1 MAEASFGSSSPV
13 GSLSS
18 EDHDFDPTAEML
30 VHEYDDERT
39 LEEEESLEGE
49 RNFNSEIADLEKEG
63 NMPLEEL
70 LAIYRY
76 EGSAGS
82 SIDSSSGDLT
92 DELPDMT
99 LDKEEIAKD
108 LLSGDYE
115 EETQSSADDLTPSVT
130 SHEATDF
137 FPRTLR
143 SNAMDGDKESECDE
157 DGPSPEDSRKEIMVG
172 SQYQADVP
180 SCICHYEDGEKVY
193 EDDDELLWSPNML
206 AENKVRA
213 FLVDVLS
220 RIAEEKTGCDKP
232 GLSVRDDEKALFEL
246 LNCKFNPHEA
256 LERYCSH
263 VKSTMDESPPWT
275 EEECRSFEHA
285 LQMYDKNFHLI
296 QKHKVPT
303 RTVAQ
308 CVAFYYM
315 WKKSERFDFFVQQ
328 NRFGKKKYN
337 SYPGVTATPKIS
349 TPRISSQHPLS
360 LRHQKTHCSP
370 MWGEC
375 RRDLM
380 DRLVDEAEGLAVE
393 SSSSVASGGGGGGGR
408 MEQATDQQL
417 SLLNSITASDLT
429 ALSNSVATV
438 CSPAEG
444 GGCMDGYSL
453 PPLEGLHRGSLSHDE
468 PMGFSATGG
477 DPGRL
482 DMLDAGF
489 YHSDHLGGGCGG
501 KDCERPS
508 KRLKM
513 ALPDSYIGD
522 VSVGNL
528 GVDFEARRT
537 TTHHRRI
544 TGAKMAVSV
553 TDFGSLAGSGE
564 PNGFL
569 GAHARHHTQHSA
581 ALQSE

>member
-1 MAEASFGSSSPV
+1 MSHGCYICIERFQPSQPHTVVQASIGSSSPV

-39 LEEEESLEGE
+39 LEEEESLEGGG
-49 RNFNSEIADLEKEG
+49 NFSSEIADLEKEG
-63 NMPLEEL
+63 NMPLDEL

-76 EGSAGS
+76 EASGGS

-143 SNAMDGDKESECDE
+143 SNAVSDGDKDSECDD

-172 SQYQADVP
+172 SEYQAEVP
-180 SCICHYEDGEKVY
+180 LTISHYIDGEKAY
-193 EDDDELLWSPNML
+193 EDDDELMWSPGAL
-206 AENKVRA
+206 TENKVKS
-213 FLVDVLS
+213 FLMDMIS
-220 RIAEEKTGCDKP
+220 RTTDEKTTHDK
-232 GLSVRDDEKALFEL
+232 LHVQDNEQALLEL
-246 LNCKFNPHEA
+246 VQCNYNTHEA
-256 LERYCSH
+256 LEQYCSH
-263 VKSTMDESPPWT
+263 LKSSKEKSPPWS
-275 EEECRSFEHA
+275 EEECKNFEHA

-296 QKHKVPT
+296 QKHKVTT
-303 RTVAQ
+303 RTVAE

-328 NRFGKKKYN
+328 NRFGKKKYS
-337 SYPGVTATPKIS
+337 SYPGVT
-349 TPRISSQHPLS
+349 
-360 LRHQKTHCSP
+360 
-370 MWGEC
+370 
-375 RRDLM
+375 DLM
-380 DRLVDEAEGLAVE
+380 DRLVDEAEGLAVD
-393 SSSSVASGGGGGGGR
+393 SSSSVCSGGGGGR
-408 MEQATDQQL
+408 IESTDQQL

-438 CSPAEG
+438 CSPAEASCLDSYG
-444 GGCMDGYSL
+444 F
-453 PPLEGLHRGSLSHDE
+453 PPLESLHRASSLNHDE
-468 PMGFSATGG
+468 SLGFPSGG
-477 DPGRL
+477 ADGECL

-489 YHSDHLGGGCGG
+489 YHSELGQLNGVCVA

-513 ALPDSYIGD
+513 ALPDSFMGD

-537 TTHHRRI
+537 APHHHRI

-553 TDFGSLAGSGE
+553 TDFGE

-569 GAHARHHTQHSA
+569 GGHARHHVQHTA

>member
-1 MAEASFGSSSPV
+1 
-13 GSLSS
+13 
-18 EDHDFDPTAEML
+18 ML

-39 LEEEESLEGE
+39 LEEEESLDGG
-49 RNFNSEIADLEKEG
+49 RNFSSEIADLEKEG

-76 EGSAGS
+76 EASAGS

-143 SNAMDGDKESECDE
+143 SNAISDGDKESECDE

-172 SQYQADVP
+172 TEYQAEVP
-180 SCICHYEDGEKVY
+180 SCLCHYKDGEKVY
-193 EDDDELLWSPNML
+193 EDEDELLWSPGTL
-206 AENKVRA
+206 PENKVRS
-213 FLVDVLS
+213 FLSEVLS
-220 RIAEEKTGCDKP
+220 RTTDEKTGCDKP
-232 GLSVRDDEKALFEL
+232 GMHIRDNEQALHEL
-246 LNCKFNPHEA
+246 VKCNYNTREA
-256 LERYCSH
+256 LERHCSR
-263 VKSTMDESPPWT
+263 VKSSKEKSPPWS
-275 EEECRSFEHA
+275 EEECRNFEHA

-296 QKHKVPT
+296 QKHKVTT
-303 RTVAQ
+303 RTVAE

-328 NRFGKKKYN
+328 NRFGKKKYS
-337 SYPGVTATPKIS
+337 SYPGVT
-349 TPRISSQHPLS
+349 
-360 LRHQKTHCSP
+360 
-370 MWGEC
+370 
-375 RRDLM
+375 DLM
-380 DRLVDEAEGLAVE
+380 DRLVDEAEGLAVD
-393 SSSSVASGGGGGGGR
+393 SSSSVCSGAGGGGR
-408 MEQATDQQL
+408 LDSATDQQL

-438 CSPAEG
+438 CSPAEVS
-444 GGCMDGYSL
+444 CLDSYSF
-453 PPLEGLHRGSLSHDE
+453 PPLESLHRGSLNHDE
-468 PMGFSATGG
+468 SLGFPSNGS
-477 DPGRL
+477 DPDCL
-482 DMLDAGF
+482 NMLDAGF
-489 YHSDHLGGGCGG
+489 YHSDLGQLGGVCVN

-513 ALPDSYIGD
+513 ALPDSFISD

-537 TTHHRRI
+537 TTHHHRI
-544 TGAKMAVSV
+544 TGTKMAVSV

-569 GAHARHHTQHSA
+569 GAHARHHTQHTA

>member
-1 MAEASFGSSSPV
+1 
-13 GSLSS
+13 
-18 EDHDFDPTAEML
+18 ML

-39 LEEEESLEGE
+39 LEEEESEDGG
-49 RNFNSEIADLEKEG
+49 RNFSSELADLEKEG

-76 EGSAGS
+76 EASAGS

-143 SNAMDGDKESECDE
+143 SNTISDGDKESECDE

-172 SQYQADVP
+172 AQYQAEVP
-180 SCICHYEDGEKVY
+180 LGLAHYKDGERVY
-193 EDDDELLWSPNML
+193 EDEDELVWSPCVL
-206 AENKVRA
+206 SEHKVKG
-213 FLVDVLS
+213 FLSEVLS
-220 RIAEEKTGCDKP
+220 RTTDDRNCFEKTATH
-232 GLSVRDDEKALFEL
+232 VRDNEQALREL
-246 LNCKFNPHEA
+246 LKCNYNTREA
-256 LERYCSH
+256 VERHCSH
-263 VKSTMDESPPWT
+263 VRSSKEKSPPWS
-275 EEECRSFEHA
+275 EEECKNFEHA

-296 QKHKVPT
+296 QKHKVTT
-303 RTVAQ
+303 RSVAE

-315 WKKSERFDFFVQQ
+315 WKKSERFDVFVQQ
-328 NRFGKKKYN
+328 NRFGKKKFS
-337 SYPGVTATPKIS
+337 SYPGVT
-349 TPRISSQHPLS
+349 
-360 LRHQKTHCSP
+360 
-370 MWGEC
+370 
-375 RRDLM
+375 DLM
-380 DRLVDEAEGLAVE
+380 DRLVDEAEGLAVD
-393 SSSSVASGGGGGGGR
+393 SSSSVCSGSGGGGR
-408 MEQATDQQL
+408 LESATEQQL

-438 CSPAEG
+438 CSPADVA
-444 GGCMDGYSL
+444 CLDSYSF
-453 PPLEGLHRGSLSHDE
+453 PSMESLHRGSLNHDE
-468 PMGFSATGG
+468 SLGFSANGG
-477 DPGRL
+477 ESDCL
-482 DMLDAGF
+482 NMLDTGF
-489 YHSDHLGGGCGG
+489 YHSDLGQLGGVCVA

-508 KRLKM
+508 KRLKL
-513 ALPDSYIGD
+513 ALPDSFMGD

-528 GVDFEARRT
+528 GVDFDARRT
-537 TTHHRRI
+537 TTTHHHRI

-569 GAHARHHTQHSA
+569 GAHARHHTPHAA
-581 ALQSE
+581 ALQSD

>member
-1 MAEASFGSSSPV
+1 MIICFLSSPFYAV

-39 LEEEESLEGE
+39 LEEEESLEGG
-49 RNFNSEIADLEKEG
+49 RNFSSEIADLEKEG

-76 EGSAGS
+76 EASAGS

-143 SNAMDGDKESECDE
+143 SNAISDGDKESECDE
-157 DGPSPEDSRKEIMVG
+157 DGPSPEDSRKVND
-172 SQYQADVP
+172 AFF
-180 SCICHYEDGEKVY
+180 YEDE
-193 EDDDELLWSPNML
+193 DELLWSPSIL
-206 AENKVRA
+206 SENKVRG
-213 FLVDVLS
+213 FLSEVLS
-220 RIAEEKTGCDKP
+220 RTTDEKAGCDKP
-232 GLSVRDDEKALFEL
+232 GMHVRDNEQALHEL
-246 LNCKFNPHEA
+246 VKCNYNTREA

-263 VKSTMDESPPWT
+263 VKSSKEKSPLWS
-275 EEECRSFEHA
+275 EEECKNFEHA

-296 QKHKVPT
+296 QKHKVTT
-303 RTVAQ
+303 RTVAE

-328 NRFGKKKYN
+328 NRFGKKKYS
-337 SYPGVTATPKIS
+337 SYPGVT
-349 TPRISSQHPLS
+349 
-360 LRHQKTHCSP
+360 
-370 MWGEC
+370 
-375 RRDLM
+375 DLM
-380 DRLVDEAEGLAVE
+380 DRLVDEAEGLAVD
-393 SSSSVASGGGGGGGR
+393 SSSSVCSGAGGGGR
-408 MEQATDQQL
+408 LETTTEQQL

-438 CSPAEG
+438 CSPTEVS
-444 GGCMDGYSL
+444 CLDSYSF
-453 PPLEGLHRGSLSHDE
+453 PPLESLHRGSLNHDE
-468 PMGFSATGG
+468 SLGFPSNGA
-477 DPGRL
+477 DPDCL
-482 DMLDAGF
+482 NMLDAGF
-489 YHSDHLGGGCGG
+489 YHSDLGQLGGVCVN

-513 ALPDSYIGD
+513 ALPDSFIND
-522 VSVGNL
+522 VSV
-528 GVDFEARRT
+528 
-537 TTHHRRI
+537 
-544 TGAKMAVSV
+544 VSV

-569 GAHARHHTQHSA
+569 GAHARHHTQHTA

>member
-1 MAEASFGSSSPV
+1 
-13 GSLSS
+13 
-18 EDHDFDPTAEML
+18 ML

-39 LEEEESLEGE
+39 LEEEESLDGG
-49 RNFNSEIADLEKEG
+49 RNFSSEIADLEKEG

-143 SNAMDGDKESECDE
+143 SNTISDGDKESECDD

-172 SQYQADVP
+172 TQYQADVP
-180 SCICHYEDGEKVY
+180 SCLCHYKDGEKVY
-193 EDDDELLWSPNML
+193 EDEDELLWSPGTL
-206 AENKVRA
+206 PENKVRS
-213 FLVDVLS
+213 FLSEVLS
-220 RIAEEKTGCDKP
+220 RTTDEKTGCDKP
-232 GLSVRDDEKALFEL
+232 GMHVRDNEQALHEL
-246 LNCKFNPHEA
+246 VKCNYNTREA
-256 LERYCSH
+256 LERYCSRI
-263 VKSTMDESPPWT
+263 KSSKEKSPQWS
-275 EEECRSFEHA
+275 EEECKNFEHA

-296 QKHKVPT
+296 QKHKVTT
-303 RTVAQ
+303 RTVAE

-328 NRFGKKKYN
+328 NRFGKKKYS
-337 SYPGVTATPKIS
+337 SYPGVT
-349 TPRISSQHPLS
+349 
-360 LRHQKTHCSP
+360 
-370 MWGEC
+370 
-375 RRDLM
+375 DLM
-380 DRLVDEAEGLAVE
+380 DRLVDEAEGLAVD
-393 SSSSVASGGGGGGGR
+393 SSSSVCSGAGGGGR
-408 MEQATDQQL
+408 LETTTDQQL

-438 CSPAEG
+438 CSPAEVS
-444 GGCMDGYSL
+444 CLDSYSF
-453 PPLEGLHRGSLSHDE
+453 PPLESLHRGSLNHEESL
-468 PMGFSATGG
+468 GFPSNGA
-477 DPGRL
+477 DPDCL
-482 DMLDAGF
+482 NMLDAGF
-489 YHSDHLGGGCGG
+489 YHSDLGQLGGVCVN

-513 ALPDSYIGD
+513 ALPDSFIND

-528 GVDFEARRT
+528 GVDFEARRK
-537 TTHHRRI
+537 TTHHHRI

-569 GAHARHHTQHSA
+569 GGHARHHTQHTA

>member
-1 MAEASFGSSSPV
+1 
-13 GSLSS
+13 
-18 EDHDFDPTAEML
+18 ML

-39 LEEEESLEGE
+39 LEEEESLEGG
-49 RNFNSEIADLEKEG
+49 RNFRSEIADLEKEG

-76 EGSAGS
+76 EASAGS

-143 SNAMDGDKESECDE
+143 SNAISDGDKESECDE

-172 SQYQADVP
+172 TQYQAEVP
-180 SCICHYEDGEKVY
+180 SCLCHYKDGEK
-193 EDDDELLWSPNML
+193 
-206 AENKVRA
+206 
-213 FLVDVLS
+213 
-220 RIAEEKTGCDKP
+220 EK
-232 GLSVRDDEKALFEL
+232 
-246 LNCKFNPHEA
+246 
-256 LERYCSH
+256 
-263 VKSTMDESPPWT
+263 SPPWS
-275 EEECRSFEHA
+275 EEECKNFEHA

-296 QKHKVPT
+296 QKHKVTT
-303 RTVAQ
+303 RTVAE

-328 NRFGKKKYN
+328 NRFGKKKYS
-337 SYPGVTATPKIS
+337 SYPGVT
-349 TPRISSQHPLS
+349 
-360 LRHQKTHCSP
+360 
-370 MWGEC
+370 
-375 RRDLM
+375 DLM
-380 DRLVDEAEGLAVE
+380 DRLVDEAEGLAVD
-393 SSSSVASGGGGGGGR
+393 SSSSVCSGAGGGGR
-408 MEQATDQQL
+408 LETTTDQQL

-438 CSPAEG
+438 CSPAEVS
-444 GGCMDGYSL
+444 CLDSYSF
-453 PPLEGLHRGSLSHDE
+453 PPLESLHRGSLNHDE
-468 PMGFSATGG
+468 SLGFPSNGA
-477 DPGRL
+477 DPDCL
-482 DMLDAGF
+482 NMLDAGF
-489 YHSDHLGGGCGG
+489 YHSELGQLGGVCVN

-513 ALPDSYIGD
+513 ALPDSFISD

-537 TTHHRRI
+537 AAHHHRI

-569 GAHARHHTQHSA
+569 GAHARHHTQHTA

>member
-1 MAEASFGSSSPV
+1 
-13 GSLSS
+13 
-18 EDHDFDPTAEML
+18 ML

-39 LEEEESLEGE
+39 LEEEESLEGGT
-49 RNFNSEIADLEKEG
+49 NFRSEIADLEKEG

-76 EGSAGS
+76 EASAGS

-143 SNAMDGDKESECDE
+143 SNAISDGDKESECDE
-157 DGPSPEDSRKEIMVG
+157 DGPSPEDSRKVNDLFHLETCKGYSLLTV
-172 SQYQADVP
+172 S
-180 SCICHYEDGEKVY
+180 YEDE
-193 EDDDELLWSPNML
+193 DELLWSPGVL
-206 AENKVRA
+206 SENKVRS
-213 FLVDVLS
+213 FLCEVLS
-220 RIAEEKTGCDKP
+220 RTTDEKTGCDKP
-232 GLSVRDDEKALFEL
+232 GMHVRDNEQALREL
-246 LNCKFNPHEA
+246 VKCNYNTREA
-256 LERYCSH
+256 LERYCNH
-263 VKSTMDESPPWT
+263 VKSSKEKSPPWS
-275 EEECRSFEHA
+275 EEECKNFEHA

-296 QKHKVPT
+296 QKHKVTT
-303 RTVAQ
+303 RTVAE

-328 NRFGKKKYN
+328 NRFGKKKFSN
-337 SYPGVTATPKIS
+337 YPGVT
-349 TPRISSQHPLS
+349 
-360 LRHQKTHCSP
+360 
-370 MWGEC
+370 
-375 RRDLM
+375 DLM
-380 DRLVDEAEGLAVE
+380 DRLVDEAEGLAVD
-393 SSSSVASGGGGGGGR
+393 SSSSVCSGAGGGGR
-408 MEQATDQQL
+408 LETTTEQQL

-429 ALSNSVATV
+429 ALSNTVATV
-438 CSPAEG
+438 CSPAEVS
-444 GGCMDGYSL
+444 CLDSYSF
-453 PPLEGLHRGSLSHDE
+453 PPLDSLHRGSLNHEESLGFPANGAE
-468 PMGFSATGG
+468 P
-477 DPGRL
+477 DCL
-482 DMLDAGF
+482 NMLEAGF
-489 YHSDHLGGGCGG
+489 YHSDLGQLGGVCVN

-513 ALPDSYIGD
+513 ALPDSFIND

-528 GVDFEARRT
+528 GVDFDARRT
-537 TTHHRRI
+537 TTHHHRI

-569 GAHARHHTQHSA
+569 GAHARHHTQHTA

>member
-1 MAEASFGSSSPV
+1 
-13 GSLSS
+13 
-18 EDHDFDPTAEML
+18 ML
-30 VHEYDDERT
+30 Q
-39 LEEEESLEGE
+39 L
-49 RNFNSEIADLEKEG
+49 IKEG

-76 EGSAGS
+76 EASAGS

-143 SNAMDGDKESECDE
+143 SNAISDGDKESECEE

-172 SQYQADVP
+172 SQYQAEVP
-180 SCICHYEDGEKVY
+180 SGLCHYKDEEKVY
-193 EDDDELLWSPNML
+193 EDEDELLWSPGKL
-206 AENKVRA
+206 AESKVRT
-213 FLVDVLS
+213 FLSDVLS
-220 RIAEEKTGCDKP
+220 RTTNEKTGCDKP
-232 GLSVRDDEKALFEL
+232 WMHVRDDEQALAMLPRKVQLQATSKLLCVIFEVSFL
-246 LNCKFNPHEA
+246 LGRVEGKRNTALLELAKCNYNIREA
-256 LERYCSH
+256 LERHCIR
-263 VKSTMDESPPWT
+263 VKSSKEKSPPWS
-275 EEECRSFEHA
+275 EEECKSFEHA

-296 QKHKVPT
+296 QKHKVTT
-303 RTVAQ
+303 RTVAE

-315 WKKSERFDFFVQQ
+315 WKKSERFDIFVQQ
-328 NRFGKKKYN
+328 NRFGKKKYS
-337 SYPGVTATPKIS
+337 SYPGVT
-349 TPRISSQHPLS
+349 
-360 LRHQKTHCSP
+360 
-370 MWGEC
+370 
-375 RRDLM
+375 DLM
-380 DRLVDEAEGLAVE
+380 DRLVDEAEGLAVD
-393 SSSSVASGGGGGGGR
+393 SSSSVCSGAGGGGR
-408 MEQATDQQL
+408 LETTTDQQL

-429 ALSNSVATV
+429 ALSNTVATV
-438 CSPAEG
+438 CNPAEV
-444 GGCMDGYSL
+444 GCIDSYSF
-453 PPLEGLHRGSLSHDE
+453 PPLESLHRGSLNHDE
-468 PMGFSATGG
+468 SLGFSSNGS
-477 DPGRL
+477 DPDCL
-482 DMLDAGF
+482 NMLDAGF
-489 YHSDHLGGGCGG
+489 YHSDLGQLGGVCVN

-508 KRLKM
+508 KRLKL
-513 ALPDSYIGD
+513 ALPDSFIND

-537 TTHHRRI
+537 TTHHHRI

-569 GAHARHHTQHSA
+569 GAHARHHTQHTA

>member
-76 EGSAGS
+76 EASVSTAAGS
-82 SIDSSSGDLT
+82 SMDSFSGELT

-143 SNAMDGDKESECDE
+143 SNTIYDGDKESECEE
-157 DGPSPEDSRKEIMVG
+157 DGPSLEDSRKEIMVG
-172 SQYQADVP
+172 SQHQAEVP
-180 SCICHYEDGEKVY
+180 THLCHYGDDKVY
-193 EDDDELLWSPNML
+193 EDDDQLLWSP
-206 AENKVRA
+206 
-213 FLVDVLS
+213 DVLS
-220 RIAEEKTGCDKP
+220 ESK
-232 GLSVRDDEKALFEL
+232 VRDFLCEASSRATDERTGSDMAGAHVSDNEQALYEL
-246 LNCKFNPHEA
+246 VKCNYNTPEA
-256 LERYCSH
+256 LERYCSN
-263 VKSTMDESPPWT
+263 VNSSQEESPPWS
-275 EEECRSFEHA
+275 EDECRNFEHA
-285 LQMYDKNFHLI
+285 LQLYDKNFHLI
-296 QKHKVPT
+296 QKHKVKT
-303 RTVAQ
+303 RTVAE

-328 NRFGKKKYN
+328 NRFGKKKYS
-337 SYPGVTATPKIS
+337 SYPGVT
-349 TPRISSQHPLS
+349 
-360 LRHQKTHCSP
+360 
-370 MWGEC
+370 
-375 RRDLM
+375 DLM
-380 DRLVDEAEGLAVE
+380 DRLVDEAEGLAVD
-393 SSSSVASGGGGGGGR
+393 SSSSVCSGGGGGVR
-408 MEQATDQQL
+408 MEPTTEQQL

-438 CSPAEG
+438 CSPAEVSCLDSYG
-444 GGCMDGYSL
+444 F
-453 PPLEGLHRGSLSHDE
+453 PPLESLHRGSLAQEE
-468 PMGFSATGG
+468 PLGFPSNGG
-477 DPGRL
+477 DPNCL
-482 DMLDAGF
+482 NMLDAGF
-489 YHSDHLGGGCGG
+489 YHSDLGQRGGVYGG

-508 KRLKM
+508 KRLKL
-513 ALPDSYIGD
+513 ALPDSFIND

-528 GVDFEARRT
+528 GVDFEGRRNT
-537 TTHHRRI
+537 AHHRI

-553 TDFGSLAGSGE
+553 TDFGGLVGSGE
-564 PNGFL
+564 PNGFM
-569 GAHARHHTQHSA
+569 GAHARRHST

>member
-1 MAEASFGSSSPV
+1 MLPWTSREKNKASLGSSSPV

-39 LEEEESLEGE
+39 LEEEESLEGGG
-49 RNFNSEIADLEKEG
+49 NFRSELADLEREG

-76 EGSAGS
+76 EASAGS

-143 SNAMDGDKESECDE
+143 SNAISDGDKESECDD

-172 SQYQADVP
+172 SQYQAEVP
-180 SCICHYEDGEKVY
+180 TCLSHYKEGEKAY
-193 EDDDELLWSPNML
+193 EDDDELLWNPGSLP
-206 AENKVRA
+206 ESKVRG
-213 FLVDVLS
+213 FLSEVSS
-220 RIAEEKTGCDKP
+220 RTTDEKAGCDKP
-232 GLSVRDDEKALFEL
+232 GIHMRDNERALTEL
-246 LNCKFNPHEA
+246 VKCNYNTREA
-256 LERYCSH
+256 LDRYCSR
-263 VKSTMDESPPWT
+263 VKSSKEKTPPWS
-275 EEECRSFEHA
+275 EEECKNFEHA

-296 QKHKVPT
+296 QKHKVTT
-303 RTVAQ
+303 RTVAE

-315 WKKSERFDFFVQQ
+315 WKKSERFDIFVQQ
-328 NRFGKKKYN
+328 NRFGKKKYS
-337 SYPGVTATPKIS
+337 SYPGVT
-349 TPRISSQHPLS
+349 
-360 LRHQKTHCSP
+360 
-370 MWGEC
+370 
-375 RRDLM
+375 DLM
-380 DRLVDEAEGLAVE
+380 DRLVDEAEGLAVDS
-393 SSSSVASGGGGGGGR
+393 SSSSVCSGAGGGGR
-408 MEQATDQQL
+408 LEATTDQQL

-438 CSPAEG
+438 CSPADV
-444 GGCMDGYSL
+444 GCLDSYSF
-453 PPLEGLHRGSLSHDE
+453 PPLDSLHRGALGHDE
-468 PMGFSATGG
+468 SLGFPAATAAAEP
-477 DPGRL
+477 DCL
-482 DMLDAGF
+482 NMLDAGF
-489 YHSDHLGGGCGG
+489 YHSELGQLGGVCVN

-513 ALPDSYIGD
+513 ALPDPFIND
-522 VSVGNL
+522 VSVGGL
-528 GVDFEARRT
+528 GVDFDARRT
-537 TTHHRRI
+537 ASHHHHRI

-553 TDFGSLAGSGE
+553 TDFGSLGGAGE

-569 GAHARHHTQHSA
+569 GAHARHHTQHTA

>member
-1 MAEASFGSSSPV
+1 MASRLQRTPGSLIGSELSSGYCTRTSPSAKGTNMAEASLGSSSPV

-39 LEEEESLEGE
+39 LEEEESQEGG
-49 RNFNSEIADLEKEG
+49 RNFSSEIADLEKEG

-76 EGSAGS
+76 EASAGS

-143 SNAMDGDKESECDE
+143 SNAISDGDKESECDE

-172 SQYQADVP
+172 AQYQAEVP
-180 SCICHYEDGEKVY
+180 SGLCHYKDGEKVY
-193 EDDDELLWSPNML
+193 EDEDELLWRP
-206 AENKVRA
+206 
-213 FLVDVLS
+213 D
-220 RIAEEKTGCDKP
+220 EKMGCDKP
-232 GLSVRDDEKALFEL
+232 WMHVRDNEQALFEL
-246 LNCKFNPHEA
+246 VKVNYNTREA
-256 LERYCSH
+256 LERHCSR
-263 VKSTMDESPPWT
+263 VKSSKEKSPPWS
-275 EEECRSFEHA
+275 EEECKNFEHA

-296 QKHKVPT
+296 QKHKVAT
-303 RTVAQ
+303 RTVAE

-328 NRFGKKKYN
+328 NRFGKKKYS
-337 SYPGVTATPKIS
+337 SYPGVT
-349 TPRISSQHPLS
+349 
-360 LRHQKTHCSP
+360 
-370 MWGEC
+370 
-375 RRDLM
+375 DLM
-380 DRLVDEAEGLAVE
+380 DRLVDEAEGLAVD
-393 SSSSVASGGGGGGGR
+393 SSSSVCSGAGGGGR
-408 MEQATDQQL
+408 MESTTDQQL

-429 ALSNSVATV
+429 ALSNTVATV
-438 CSPAEG
+438 CNPAEV
-444 GGCMDGYSL
+444 GCMDSYSF
-453 PPLEGLHRGSLSHDE
+453 PPLESLHRGSLNHDE
-468 PMGFSATGG
+468 SLGFPSNGA
-477 DPGRL
+477 DPDCL
-482 DMLDAGF
+482 NMLDAGF
-489 YHSDHLGGGCGG
+489 YHS
-501 KDCERPS
+501 DCERPS

-513 ALPDSYIGD
+513 ALPDSFIND

-528 GVDFEARRT
+528 GVDFETRRT
-537 TTHHRRI
+537 TTHHHRI

>member
-1 MAEASFGSSSPV
+1 LLQASLGSSSPV

-39 LEEEESLEGE
+39 LEEEESLDGG
-49 RNFNSEIADLEKEG
+49 RNFRSEIADLEKEG
-63 NMPLEEL
+63 TMPLEEL

-76 EGSAGS
+76 EASAGS
-82 SIDSSSGDLT
+82 SIDSSSGDIT

-130 SHEATDF
+130 SHEFTPGFKHFAYCVLVCF
-137 FPRTLR
+137 LL
-143 SNAMDGDKESECDE
+143 
-157 DGPSPEDSRKEIMVG
+157 KEIMVG
-172 SQYQADVP
+172 TQYQAEVP
-180 SCICHYEDGEKVY
+180 SCLCHYKDGEKGDFCFSILY
-193 EDDDELLWSPNML
+193 TSLLLWCPGTM
-206 AENKVRA
+206 AENKVRG
-213 FLVDVLS
+213 FLCDVLS
-220 RIAEEKTGCDKP
+220 RTTEEKMGCDKP
-232 GLSVRDDEKALFEL
+232 GMHVRDNEKALHEL
-246 LNCKFNPHEA
+246 VKCNYNTREA
-256 LERYCSH
+256 LERYCSRIRSS
-263 VKSTMDESPPWT
+263 KEKSPPWS
-275 EEECRSFEHA
+275 EEECKNFEHA

-296 QKHKVPT
+296 QRNKVTT
-303 RTVAQ
+303 RTVAE

-328 NRFGKKKYN
+328 NRFGKKKYS
-337 SYPGVTATPKIS
+337 SYPGVT
-349 TPRISSQHPLS
+349 
-360 LRHQKTHCSP
+360 
-370 MWGEC
+370 
-375 RRDLM
+375 DLM
-380 DRLVDEAEGLAVE
+380 DRLVDEAEGLAVD
-393 SSSSVASGGGGGGGR
+393 SSSSVCSGAGGGGR
-408 MEQATDQQL
+408 LETTTDQQL

-429 ALSNSVATV
+429 ALSNTVATV
-438 CSPAEG
+438 CSPAEVS
-444 GGCMDGYSL
+444 CLDSYSF
-453 PPLEGLHRGSLSHDE
+453 PPLESLHRGSLSQDE
-468 PMGFSATGG
+468 SLSFPSNGA
-477 DPGRL
+477 DPDCL
-482 DMLDAGF
+482 NMLDAGF
-489 YHSDHLGGGCGG
+489 YHSDLGQLGGVCVN

-513 ALPDSYIGD
+513 ALPDSFIND

-537 TTHHRRI
+537 TTHHHRI

-569 GAHARHHTQHSA
+569 GAHARHHTQHTA

>member
-1 MAEASFGSSSPV
+1 ILQASLGSSSPV

-39 LEEEESLEGE
+39 LEEEESQEGG
-49 RNFNSEIADLEKEG
+49 RNFSSEIADLEKEG

-76 EGSAGS
+76 EASAGS

-143 SNAMDGDKESECDE
+143 SNAISDGDKESECDE

-172 SQYQADVP
+172 SQYQAEVP
-180 SCICHYEDGEKVY
+180 SGLCHYKDGEKVY
-193 EDDDELLWSPNML
+193 EDEDELLWSPSKL
-206 AENKVRA
+206 PENKVRT
-213 FLVDVLS
+213 FLCDSILDQSTLS
-220 RIAEEKTGCDKP
+220 TQALYELDKCNYNI
-232 GLSVRDDEKALFEL
+232 R
-246 LNCKFNPHEA
+246 EA
-256 LERYCSH
+256 LERHCIR
-263 VKSTMDESPPWT
+263 VKSSKEKSPPWS
-275 EEECRSFEHA
+275 EEECKNFEHA

-296 QKHKVPT
+296 QKHKVTT
-303 RTVAQ
+303 RTVAE

-328 NRFGKKKYN
+328 NRFGKKKYS
-337 SYPGVTATPKIS
+337 SYPGVT
-349 TPRISSQHPLS
+349 
-360 LRHQKTHCSP
+360 
-370 MWGEC
+370 
-375 RRDLM
+375 DLM
-380 DRLVDEAEGLAVE
+380 DRLVDEAEGLAVD
-393 SSSSVASGGGGGGGR
+393 SSSSVCSGAGGGGR
-408 MEQATDQQL
+408 LETTTDQQL

-429 ALSNSVATV
+429 ALSNTVATV
-438 CSPAEG
+438 CNPTDV
-444 GGCMDGYSL
+444 GCIDSYSF
-453 PPLEGLHRGSLSHDE
+453 PPLESLHRGSLNHDDSL
-468 PMGFSATGG
+468 GFPSNGA
-477 DPGRL
+477 DPDCL
-482 DMLDAGF
+482 NMLDAGF
-489 YHSDHLGGGCGG
+489 YHSDLGQLGGVCVN

-508 KRLKM
+508 KRLKL
-513 ALPDSYIGD
+513 ALPDSFIND
-522 VSVGNL
+522 VSV
-528 GVDFEARRT
+528 
-537 TTHHRRI
+537 
-544 TGAKMAVSV
+544 VSV

-569 GAHARHHTQHSA
+569 GAHARHHTQHTA

>member
-1 MAEASFGSSSPV
+1 MLVASLGSSSPV

-39 LEEEESLEGE
+39 LEEEESLDGG
-49 RNFNSEIADLEKEG
+49 RNFSSEIADLEKEG

-143 SNAMDGDKESECDE
+143 SNTISDGDKESECDD

-172 SQYQADVP
+172 TQYQADVP
-180 SCICHYEDGEKVY
+180 SCLCHYKDGEKVY
-193 EDDDELLWSPNML
+193 EDEDELLWSPGTL
-206 AENKVRA
+206 PENKVRS
-213 FLVDVLS
+213 FLSEVLS
-220 RIAEEKTGCDKP
+220 RTTDEKTGCDKP
-232 GLSVRDDEKALFEL
+232 GMHVRDNEQALHEL
-246 LNCKFNPHEA
+246 VKCNYNTREA
-256 LERYCSH
+256 LERYCSRI
-263 VKSTMDESPPWT
+263 KSSKEKSPQWS
-275 EEECRSFEHA
+275 EEECKNFEHA

-296 QKHKVPT
+296 QKHKVTT
-303 RTVAQ
+303 RTVAE

-328 NRFGKKKYN
+328 NRFGKKKYS
-337 SYPGVTATPKIS
+337 SYPGVT
-349 TPRISSQHPLS
+349 
-360 LRHQKTHCSP
+360 
-370 MWGEC
+370 
-375 RRDLM
+375 DLM
-380 DRLVDEAEGLAVE
+380 DRLVDEAEGLAVD
-393 SSSSVASGGGGGGGR
+393 SSSSVCSGAGGGGR
-408 MEQATDQQL
+408 LETTTDQQL

-438 CSPAEG
+438 CSPAEVS
-444 GGCMDGYSL
+444 CLDSYSF
-453 PPLEGLHRGSLSHDE
+453 PPLESLHRGSLNHEESL
-468 PMGFSATGG
+468 GFPSNGA
-477 DPGRL
+477 DPDCL
-482 DMLDAGF
+482 NMLDAGF
-489 YHSDHLGGGCGG
+489 YHSDLGQLGGVCVN

-513 ALPDSYIGD
+513 ALPDSFIND

-528 GVDFEARRT
+528 GVDFEARRK
-537 TTHHRRI
+537 TTHHHRI

-569 GAHARHHTQHSA
+569 GGHARHHTQHTA

>member
-1 MAEASFGSSSPV
+1 
-13 GSLSS
+13 
-18 EDHDFDPTAEML
+18 ML

-39 LEEEESLEGE
+39 LEEEESEDGG
-49 RNFNSEIADLEKEG
+49 RNFSSELADLEKEG

-76 EGSAGS
+76 EASAGS

-143 SNAMDGDKESECDE
+143 SNTISDGDKESECDE
-157 DGPSPEDSRKEIMVG
+157 DGPSPEDSRKVKMEIQDCSVVFYFKLIIVFVYCVIGNHGG
-172 SQYQADVP
+172 SPVP
-180 SCICHYEDGEKVY
+180 SRGSTGPCSLQRWRTRCLLLAYHANMFVSIPSHVFNSSHLPVPLHPVY
-193 EDDDELLWSPNML
+193 EDEDELVWSPCVL
-206 AENKVRA
+206 SEHKVKG
-213 FLVDVLS
+213 FLSEVLS
-220 RIAEEKTGCDKP
+220 RTTDDRNCFEKTATH
-232 GLSVRDDEKALFEL
+232 VRDNEQALREL
-246 LNCKFNPHEA
+246 LKCNYNTREA
-256 LERYCSH
+256 VERHCSH
-263 VKSTMDESPPWT
+263 VRSSKEKSPPWS
-275 EEECRSFEHA
+275 EEECKNFEHA

-296 QKHKVPT
+296 QKHKVTT
-303 RTVAQ
+303 RSVAE

-315 WKKSERFDFFVQQ
+315 WKKSERFDVFVQQ
-328 NRFGKKKYN
+328 NRFGKKKFS
-337 SYPGVTATPKIS
+337 SYPGVT
-349 TPRISSQHPLS
+349 
-360 LRHQKTHCSP
+360 
-370 MWGEC
+370 
-375 RRDLM
+375 DLM
-380 DRLVDEAEGLAVE
+380 DRLVDEAEGLAVD
-393 SSSSVASGGGGGGGR
+393 SSSSVCSGSGGGGR
-408 MEQATDQQL
+408 LESATEQQL

-438 CSPAEG
+438 CSPADVA
-444 GGCMDGYSL
+444 CLDSYSF
-453 PPLEGLHRGSLSHDE
+453 PSMESLHRGSLNHDE
-468 PMGFSATGG
+468 SLGFSANGG
-477 DPGRL
+477 ESDCL
-482 DMLDAGF
+482 NMLDTGF
-489 YHSDHLGGGCGG
+489 YHSDLGQLGGVCVA

-508 KRLKM
+508 KRLKL
-513 ALPDSYIGD
+513 ALPDSFMGD

-528 GVDFEARRT
+528 GVDFDARRT
-537 TTHHRRI
+537 TTTHHHRI

-569 GAHARHHTQHSA
+569 GAHARHHTPHAA
-581 ALQSE
+581 ALQSD

>member
-1 MAEASFGSSSPV
+1 MAEASLGSSSPV

-39 LEEEESLEGE
+39 LEEEESLEGG
-49 RNFNSEIADLEKEG
+49 RNFSSEIADLEKEG

-70 LAIYRY
+70 LAMYRY

-143 SNAMDGDKESECDE
+143 SNAISDGDKESECDE

-172 SQYQADVP
+172 SEYQAEVP
-180 SCICHYEDGEKVY
+180 SCLCHYKDGEKAY
-193 EDDDELLWSPNML
+193 EDDDELLWSPGTL
-206 AENKVRA
+206 PESKVRS
-213 FLVDVLS
+213 FLSDVSS
-220 RIAEEKTGCDKP
+220 RTSEEKTGCDKP
-232 GLSVRDDEKALFEL
+232 GTHVRDNEQALREL
-246 LNCKFNPHEA
+246 VRCNYNTREA
-256 LERYCSH
+256 LERYCSR
-263 VKSTMDESPPWT
+263 VKSSKEKSPPWS
-275 EEECRSFEHA
+275 EEECKNFEHA

-296 QKHKVPT
+296 QKHKVTT
-303 RTVAQ
+303 RTVAE
-308 CVAFYYM
+308 CVAFYYI
-315 WKKSERFDFFVQQ
+315 WKKSERFDVFVQQ
-328 NRFGKKKYN
+328 NRFGKKKYS
-337 SYPGVTATPKIS
+337 SYPGVT
-349 TPRISSQHPLS
+349 
-360 LRHQKTHCSP
+360 
-370 MWGEC
+370 
-375 RRDLM
+375 DLM
-380 DRLVDEAEGLAVE
+380 DRLVDEAEGLAVD
-393 SSSSVASGGGGGGGR
+393 SSSSVCSGAGGGGR
-408 MEQATDQQL
+408 LETTTDQQL

-438 CSPAEG
+438 CSPAEVS
-444 GGCMDGYSL
+444 CLDSYSF
-453 PPLEGLHRGSLSHDE
+453 PPLDTLHRGSLNHDE
-468 PMGFSATGG
+468 SLGFPSNGA
-477 DPGRL
+477 DPDCL
-482 DMLDAGF
+482 NMLDAGF
-489 YHSDHLGGGCGG
+489 YHSELGQLGGVCVN

-513 ALPDSYIGD
+513 ALPDSFIND

-537 TTHHRRI
+537 AAHHHRI

-553 TDFGSLAGSGE
+553 TDFGSLAASGE

-569 GAHARHHTQHSA
+569 GAHARHHTQHTA

>member
-1 MAEASFGSSSPV
+1 MKINVPFLGLGDGFKVSNSAPAHRLPSASLGSSSPV

-30 VHEYDDERT
+30 VHEFDDERT
-39 LEEEESLEGE
+39 LEEEESIEGGT
-49 RNFNSEIADLEKEG
+49 NFNSELADLEKEG

-70 LAIYRY
+70 LALYRY
-76 EGSAGS
+76 EASA

-99 LDKEEIAKD
+99 LDKAKIAKD

-143 SNAMDGDKESECDE
+143 SNAVSDGDKESECDE
-157 DGPSPEDSRKEIMVG
+157 DGLDDTRKEIMVG
-172 SQYQADVP
+172 SEYQAEVP
-180 SCICHYEDGEKVY
+180 SCICHYKDGEKVY
-193 EDDDELLWSPNML
+193 ENDDELMWSPGVL
-206 AENKVRA
+206 SENKVKG
-213 FLVDVLS
+213 FLSDAWS
-220 RIAEEKTGCDKP
+220 RTANERTGNDKAAM
-232 GLSVRDDEKALFEL
+232 SVRDNEQALHEL
-246 LNCKFNPHEA
+246 VKCNYNTREA

-263 VKSTMDESPPWT
+263 LKSSKEKSPPWS
-275 EEECRSFEHA
+275 EDECRNFEHG
-285 LQMYDKNFHLI
+285 LQMHDKNFHLI
-296 QKHKVPT
+296 QKHKVTT
-303 RTVAQ
+303 RTVAE
-308 CVAFYYM
+308 CVAFYYR

-337 SYPGVTATPKIS
+337 TYPGVT
-349 TPRISSQHPLS
+349 
-360 LRHQKTHCSP
+360 
-370 MWGEC
+370 
-375 RRDLM
+375 DLM
-380 DRLVDEAEGLAVE
+380 DRLVDEAEGLAMD
-393 SSSSVASGGGGGGGR
+393 SSSSVCSGAGGGGR
-408 MEQATDQQL
+408 METTEQQL

-429 ALSNSVATV
+429 ALSNTVATV
-438 CSPAEG
+438 CSPAEVS
-444 GGCMDGYSL
+444 CLDSYSF
-453 PPLEGLHRGSLSHDE
+453 PPLDSLHRSSLSHDE
-468 PMGFSATGG
+468 SLGFPTNGG
-477 DPGRL
+477 DPGCL
-482 DMLDAGF
+482 NMLDAGF
-489 YHSDHLGGGCGG
+489 YHSDLGQLGGVCVT
-501 KDCERPS
+501 KECERPS

-513 ALPDSYIGD
+513 ALPDSFISD

-537 TTHHRRI
+537 THHHRI

-553 TDFGSLAGSGE
+553 TDFASLAGSGE

-569 GAHARHHTQHSA
+569 GAHTRHHTQHTA

>member
-1 MAEASFGSSSPV
+1 MIICFLSSPFYAV

-39 LEEEESLEGE
+39 LEEEESLEGG
-49 RNFNSEIADLEKEG
+49 RNFSSEIADLEKEG

-76 EGSAGS
+76 EASAGS

-130 SHEATDF
+130 SHE
-137 FPRTLR
+137 
-143 SNAMDGDKESECDE
+143 
-157 DGPSPEDSRKEIMVG
+157 EIMVG
-172 SQYQADVP
+172 TQYQAEVP
-180 SCICHYEDGEKVY
+180 SCLCHYKDGEKVY
-193 EDDDELLWSPNML
+193 EDEDELLWSPSIL
-206 AENKVRA
+206 SENKVRG
-213 FLVDVLS
+213 FLSEVLS
-220 RIAEEKTGCDKP
+220 RTTDEKAGCDKP
-232 GLSVRDDEKALFEL
+232 GMHVRDNEQALHEL
-246 LNCKFNPHEA
+246 VKCNYNTREA

-263 VKSTMDESPPWT
+263 VKSSKEKSPLWS
-275 EEECRSFEHA
+275 EEECKNFEHA

-296 QKHKVPT
+296 QKHKVTT
-303 RTVAQ
+303 RTVAE

-328 NRFGKKKYN
+328 NRFGKKKYS
-337 SYPGVTATPKIS
+337 SYPGVT
-349 TPRISSQHPLS
+349 
-360 LRHQKTHCSP
+360 
-370 MWGEC
+370 
-375 RRDLM
+375 DLM
-380 DRLVDEAEGLAVE
+380 DRLVDEAEGLAVD
-393 SSSSVASGGGGGGGR
+393 SSSSVCSGAGGGGR
-408 MEQATDQQL
+408 LETTTEQQL

-438 CSPAEG
+438 CSPTEVS
-444 GGCMDGYSL
+444 CLDSYSFT
-453 PPLEGLHRGSLSHDE
+453 PLESLHRGSLNHDE
-468 PMGFSATGG
+468 SLGFPSNGA
-477 DPGRL
+477 DPDCL
-482 DMLDAGF
+482 NMLDAGF
-489 YHSDHLGGGCGG
+489 YHSDLGQLGGVCVN

-513 ALPDSYIGD
+513 ALPDSFIND

-537 TTHHRRI
+537 TTHHHRI

-569 GAHARHHTQHSA
+569 GAHARHHTQHTA

>member
-1 MAEASFGSSSPV
+1 MAEASLGSSSPV

-39 LEEEESLEGE
+39 LEEEESEDGG
-49 RNFNSEIADLEKEG
+49 RNFSSELADLEKEG

-76 EGSAGS
+76 EASAGS

-143 SNAMDGDKESECDE
+143 SNTISDGDKESECDE

-172 SQYQADVP
+172 AQYQAEVP
-180 SCICHYEDGEKVY
+180 LGLAHYKDGERVY
-193 EDDDELLWSPNML
+193 EDEDELVWSPCVL
-206 AENKVRA
+206 SEHKVKG
-213 FLVDVLS
+213 FLSEVLS
-220 RIAEEKTGCDKP
+220 RTTDDRNCFEKTATH
-232 GLSVRDDEKALFEL
+232 VRDNEQALREL
-246 LNCKFNPHEA
+246 LKCNYNTREA
-256 LERYCSH
+256 VERHCSH
-263 VKSTMDESPPWT
+263 VRSSKEKSPPWS
-275 EEECRSFEHA
+275 EEECKNFEHA

-296 QKHKVPT
+296 QKHKVTT
-303 RTVAQ
+303 RSVAE

-315 WKKSERFDFFVQQ
+315 WKKSERFDVFVQQ
-328 NRFGKKKYN
+328 NRFGKKKFS
-337 SYPGVTATPKIS
+337 SYPGVT
-349 TPRISSQHPLS
+349 
-360 LRHQKTHCSP
+360 
-370 MWGEC
+370 
-375 RRDLM
+375 DLM
-380 DRLVDEAEGLAVE
+380 DRLVDEAEGLAVD
-393 SSSSVASGGGGGGGR
+393 SSSSVCSGSGGGGR
-408 MEQATDQQL
+408 LESATEQQL

-438 CSPAEG
+438 CSPADVA
-444 GGCMDGYSL
+444 CLDSYSF
-453 PPLEGLHRGSLSHDE
+453 PSMESLHRGSLNHDE
-468 PMGFSATGG
+468 SLGFSANGG
-477 DPGRL
+477 ESDCL
-482 DMLDAGF
+482 NMLDTGF
-489 YHSDHLGGGCGG
+489 YHSDLGQLGGVCVA

-508 KRLKM
+508 KRLKL
-513 ALPDSYIGD
+513 ALPDSFMGD

-528 GVDFEARRT
+528 GVDFDARRT
-537 TTHHRRI
+537 TTTHHHRI

-569 GAHARHHTQHSA
+569 GAHARHHTPHAA
-581 ALQSE
+581 ALQSD

>member
-1 MAEASFGSSSPV
+1 MAEASLGSSSPV

-39 LEEEESLEGE
+39 LEEEESLDGG
-49 RNFNSEIADLEKEG
+49 RNFSSEIADLEKEG

-143 SNAMDGDKESECDE
+143 SNTISDGDKESECDD

-172 SQYQADVP
+172 TQYQADVP
-180 SCICHYEDGEKVY
+180 SCLCHYKDGEKVY
-193 EDDDELLWSPNML
+193 EDEDELLWSPGTL
-206 AENKVRA
+206 PENKVRS
-213 FLVDVLS
+213 FLSEVLS
-220 RIAEEKTGCDKP
+220 RTTDEKTGCDKP
-232 GLSVRDDEKALFEL
+232 GMHVRDNEQALHEL
-246 LNCKFNPHEA
+246 VKCNYNTREA
-256 LERYCSH
+256 LERYCSRI
-263 VKSTMDESPPWT
+263 KSSKEKSPQWS
-275 EEECRSFEHA
+275 EEECKNFEHA

-296 QKHKVPT
+296 QKHKVTT
-303 RTVAQ
+303 RTVAE

-328 NRFGKKKYN
+328 NRFGKKKYS
-337 SYPGVTATPKIS
+337 SYPGVT
-349 TPRISSQHPLS
+349 
-360 LRHQKTHCSP
+360 
-370 MWGEC
+370 
-375 RRDLM
+375 DLM
-380 DRLVDEAEGLAVE
+380 DRLVDEAEGLAVD
-393 SSSSVASGGGGGGGR
+393 SSSSVCSGAGGGGR
-408 MEQATDQQL
+408 LETTTDQQL

-438 CSPAEG
+438 CSPAEVS
-444 GGCMDGYSL
+444 CLDSYSF
-453 PPLEGLHRGSLSHDE
+453 PPLESLHRGSLNHEESL
-468 PMGFSATGG
+468 GFPSNGA
-477 DPGRL
+477 DPDCL
-482 DMLDAGF
+482 NMLDAGF
-489 YHSDHLGGGCGG
+489 YHSDLGQLGGVCVN

-513 ALPDSYIGD
+513 ALPDSFIND

-528 GVDFEARRT
+528 GVDFEARRK
-537 TTHHRRI
+537 TTHHHRI

-569 GAHARHHTQHSA
+569 GGHARHHTQHTA

>member
-1 MAEASFGSSSPV
+1 MAEASLGSSSPV

-39 LEEEESLEGE
+39 LEEEESLEGG
-49 RNFNSEIADLEKEG
+49 RNFRSELADLEKEG

-76 EGSAGS
+76 EASAGS

-143 SNAMDGDKESECDE
+143 SNAISDGDKESECDE

-172 SQYQADVP
+172 TEYQADVP
-180 SCICHYEDGEKVY
+180 SCLCHYKDGEKAY
-193 EDDDELLWSPNML
+193 EDEDELLWSPGTL
-206 AENKVRA
+206 SENKVRS
-213 FLVDVLS
+213 FLCDVLS
-220 RIAEEKTGCDKP
+220 RTTDEKTGCDKP
-232 GLSVRDDEKALFEL
+232 GMHIRDNEQALNEL
-246 LNCKFNPHEA
+246 VKCNYNTREA
-256 LERYCSH
+256 LERHCSR
-263 VKSTMDESPPWT
+263 VKSSKGKSPPWS
-275 EEECRSFEHA
+275 EEECKNFEHA

-296 QKHKVPT
+296 QKHKVTT
-303 RTVAQ
+303 RTVAE

-328 NRFGKKKYN
+328 NRFGKKKYS
-337 SYPGVTATPKIS
+337 SYPGVT
-349 TPRISSQHPLS
+349 
-360 LRHQKTHCSP
+360 
-370 MWGEC
+370 
-375 RRDLM
+375 DLM
-380 DRLVDEAEGLAVE
+380 DRLVDEAEGLAVD
-393 SSSSVASGGGGGGGR
+393 SSSSVCSGAGGGGR
-408 MEQATDQQL
+408 LETTADQQL

-438 CSPAEG
+438 CSPAEVS
-444 GGCMDGYSL
+444 CLDSYSF
-453 PPLEGLHRGSLSHDE
+453 PPLDSLHRGSLNHDE
-468 PMGFSATGG
+468 SLGFPSNGA
-477 DPGRL
+477 DPDCL
-482 DMLDAGF
+482 NMLDAGF
-489 YHSDHLGGGCGG
+489 YHSDLGQLGGVCVN

-513 ALPDSYIGD
+513 ALPDSFIND

-537 TTHHRRI
+537 AAHHHRI

-553 TDFGSLAGSGE
+553 TDFGSLAGSNE

-569 GAHARHHTQHSA
+569 GAHARHHTQHTA